1 MSNGSAVPVSTRV
14 YYGIG
19 SISEGVKDT
28 AFNVFLLFYYN
39 NVLGLPGTWV
49 GAAIFIALC
58 VDAITDPLMGVISDN
73 TRSRLGRRH
82 PYMYLS
88 ALPVTATFALL
99 FMPPASLQ
107 GIALFGWLLVF
118 AILLRVSLTFYAV
131 PSNAMAAEMTSDYD
145 ERTEI
150 ISIRFL
156 FGWLAGLSVAV
167 AGYVLYFSTRPD
179 GTDGRM
185 QPQSYADF
193 GLVCAV
199 IAGVAILTCALGT
212 QKIAR
217 QNPNKDDHR
226 SHLWDDVR
234 SVLRNPSFRALMVSA
249 LFSAGAWGYINAVG
263 FYVNTYFWGLTGD
276 QLGILTM
283 GMFISVI
290 IATIVTPSLGS
301 AWDKKSAAVWLAAFA
316 IVFGPLPIVLRLAG
330 WFPDNGTRE
339 LIVSLFFHTVV
350 LVTILIAINIL
361 TASMVADLADQ
372 GEQDTGRRLEGAFS
386 SIIVFTIKASSGLGT
401 LMAGITLDLISFPRQ
416 QEIGDVP
423 AEAVQTLGTAYAPA
437 IMVLYC
443 VSLLFLSRYRLR
455 REDHA
460 RILASLPGLNQTQG
474 TAHHT

>member
-1 MSNGSAVPVSTRV
+1 MNSSTPVAVSTRI

-39 NVLGLPGTWV
+39 NVLGLSGTLV

-82 PYMYLS
+82 PYMYFS
-88 ALPVTATFALL
+88 ALPVAASFALL
-99 FMPPASLQ
+99 FMPPDSLQ
-107 GIALFGWLLVF
+107 DMGLFWWLLCF

-167 AGYVLYFSTRPD
+167 AGYVLFFNTKS
-179 GTDGRM
+179 GGLDGRM
-185 QPQSYADF
+185 QPQSYADY
-193 GLVCAV
+193 GLVCAL
-199 IAGVAILTCALGT
+199 IAGAAILVCALGT
-212 QKIAR
+212 QKVAR
-217 QNPNKDDHR
+217 LNPNRPDER
-226 SHLWDDVR
+226 SHLWDDAR

-263 FYVNTYFWGLTGD
+263 FYVNTYFWGLTGE

-290 IATIVTPSLGS
+290 IAAIVTPVLGS
-301 AWDKKSAAVWLAAFA
+301 VWDKKSTAVVLAGFA
-316 IVFGPLPIVLRLAG
+316 IVFGPLPIVLRLAS
-330 WFPDNGTRE
+330 WFPENGTRD
-339 LIVSLFFHTVV
+339 LMVVLFFHTVV
-350 LVTILIAINIL
+350 LVTILIGISIL

-386 SIIVFTIKASSGLGT
+386 SIIVFTVKASSGLGT
-401 LMAGITLDLISFPRQ
+401 LMAGITLDLIQFPRQ
-416 QEIGDVP
+416 QQIVDVP

-437 IMVLYC
+437 IMAMYC
-443 VSLLFLSRYRLR
+443 VSLFFLARYRLR
-455 REDHA
+455 RTDHA
-460 RILASLPGLNQTQG
+460 RILEDIEAQKRATL
-474 TAHHT
+474 A